1 MGRRR
6 FSAFLLIGIFLL
18 TCLPSIPLAAPV
30 PVRTPVQ
37 PKALSGS
44 AAALYAEAKTFH
56 STLEQ
61 DKQLGDKREHWL
73 AGVRRFR
80 RVQLM
85 HGTEE
90 LTINSLYMQGRLY
103 RQMYERFRV
112 PLDLDNAIDSFY
124 DVAALYPKSSLADDA
139 LYAAAEASVLHPVKK
154 QQAQELLQKIIRSY
168 PGGDHAQA
176 ASNLLRQLSQQPSQP
191 TAPQPAAPRK
201 VAPAPQA
208 QPSATTAMRQTA
220 APAKTAPSSPP
231 GATTAKTTHSAAGLA
246 WVQPVK
252 YWSSDD
258 YTRIVIP
265 VTAAVPFS
273 STLLE
278 KKDNMPRR
286 LFVDFSRSTLPT
298 VSQEAMHIDDGLL
311 RQVRFG
317 QYTPDTVR
325 VVLDI
330 ESLSDYKVF
339 SLPDP
344 FRVIIDVHGV
354 KTAERS
360 KNIPLAKAPP
370 VPEKRETD
378 TTIPPVQEVTDSEM
392 TEPGGDVVVLMDQ
405 KKTSVAASVRQ
416 GRGSRQ
422 GPLSLAQQLGLGVRR
437 IVIDP
442 GHGGKDPGAMAFGL
456 KEKDVVLRLSRILA
470 KKLQEQHGYEV
481 SLTRTRDVFLPLEE
495 RTAIANTQK
504 ADLFLSMH
512 VNAHP
517 DKQVGGVETYFLNLA
532 TDADAMRVAALE
544 NATSTHSMGEMQDIL
559 QGLLKNAKIDESS
572 RLARFIHRNLARGLA
587 RKYKSKN
594 RGVKQAPFYVLI
606 GAEMPAVL
614 VEIAFITNP
623 AEAKLLRS
631 DSYLDKVATEI
642 ANGITAYVEHHQSAA
657 LQQY

>member
-6 FSAFLLIGIFLL
+6 FSACLLIGIFLL
-18 TCLPSIPLAAPV
+18 TCLPSTPLAAPV
-30 PVRTPVQ
+30 PVRTTVQ

-44 AAALYAEAKTFH
+44 ATALYAEAKTFH

-73 AGVRRFR
+73 TGVRRFR

-90 LTINSLYMQGRLY
+90 LTVNSLYMQGRLY

-139 LYAAAEASVLHPVKK
+139 LYAAAEASLLHPVKK

-176 ASNLLRQLSQQPSQP
+176 ASNLLRQLSQP
-191 TAPQPAAPRK
+191 TAPQPAAARRK
-201 VAPAPQA
+201 AASAPQA
-208 QPSATTAMRQTA
+208 QPSSTTAMRQTA
-220 APAKTAPSSPP
+220 VPAKTAPSPP
-231 GATTAKTTHSAAGLA
+231 PAPTTAQTTHSATGLA

-298 VSQEAMHIDDGLL
+298 VSQEALHIDDGLL
-311 RQVRFG
+311 KQVRFG

-360 KNIPLAKAPP
+360 KNIPLAKIPPAP
-370 VPEKRETD
+370 EHRETD
-378 TTIPPVQEVTDSEM
+378 TKRSPVQEMTDSEA
-392 TEPGGDVVVLMDQ
+392 TEPEGDVAVLMDQ

-456 KEKDVVLRLSRILA
+456 KEKDVVLRLSKILA

-631 DSYLDKVATEI
+631 DSYLDRVATEI
-642 ANGITAYVEHHQSAA
+642 ASGITAYVEHHHSAA